1 MDVSDTDSDSND
13 EDIYIKRKARARAPA
28 QVPTPTQTANALFR
42 CRRCNFSTDVSTMFK
57 KHLFSAR
64 TCEPTVEDV
73 PIQDLMYAHFPNDV
87 RVNPYVC
94 SCGKRFHSKLQV
106 ARHKLRKREGDS
118 DDLWMPNDIGS
129 ENLSY
134 ITKQDVDALIA
145 DSFMCIQRLVKLIY
159 FHPDHRENHSVRT
172 HKKNKSIEI
181 VINGKWTT
189 VNKNI
194 IDAYIIQRVL
204 GNLLIMGERTPSTPE
219 GCMTAMTK
227 LRCFNYKAAYDTIE
241 AESLII
247 HTMPPA
253 RT

>member
-1 MDVSDTDSDSND
+1 
-13 EDIYIKRKARARAPA
+13 
-28 QVPTPTQTANALFR
+28 
-42 CRRCNFSTDVSTMFK
+42 MFK

-64 TCEPTVEDV
+64 TCEPTVENV
-73 PIQDLMYAHFPNDV
+73 PIQDLMYAHFPDDK

-134 ITKQDVDALIA
+134 ITKEDVDALIA
-145 DSFMCIQRLVKLIY
+145 ESFMCIQRLVKLIY
-159 FHPDHRENHSVRT
+159 FHPDHPENHSVRT
-172 HKKNKSIEI
+172 HKKKLSI
-181 VINGKWTT
+181 VIHGKWTT
-189 VNKNI
+189 VNKSI
-194 IDAYIIQRVL
+194 IETYIIERVL
-204 GNLLIMGERTPSTPE
+204 GGLLIMGERSPSTQE
-219 GCMTAMTK
+219 GRMTALTK
-227 LRCFNYKAAYDTIE
+227 LRCFNYKEAYDTIE

-247 HTMPPA
+247 HPMPPA